1 MKILGSTCHVL
12 AAVALVAAIWSP
24 VGAWWQFLATALV
37 LFLAGAIILGQ
48 ESQRAARYAHGG
60 EIPQDHAAPDT
71 ATPLRSGEVLNGTGS
86 PTLDDKLN
94 HLPNTR
100 PSYGKKAKK

>member
-1 MKILGSTCHVL
+1 MKILGSICHVL
-12 AAVALVAAIWSP
+12 AAIALVAAIWSP
-24 VGAWWQFLATALV
+24 VGAWWQFLATALI

-60 EIPQDHAAPDT
+60 EIPQPNT
-71 ATPLRSGEVLNGTGS
+71 ATPFRSGEVLNGTGN
-86 PTLDDKLN
+86 PELDEKLN

-100 PSYGKKAKK
+100 PSYGKKAQK

>member
-1 MKILGSTCHVL
+1 MKILGSICHVL
-12 AAVALVAAIWSP
+12 AAIALVAAIWSP

-60 EIPQDHAAPDT
+60 EIPQDHAAP
-71 ATPLRSGEVLNGTGS
+71 LRSGEVLNGTGS
-86 PTLDDKLN
+86 PELDDKLN

>member
-1 MKILGSTCHVL
+1 MKTLGRLCHVL
-12 AAVALVAAIWSP
+12 AAIALVAAIWSP
-24 VGAWWQFLATALV
+24 VGTWWQFLATALI
-37 LFLAGAIILGQ
+37 LFLAGAMILGQ
-48 ESQRAARYAHGG
+48 ESQRTATYSQG
-60 EIPQDHAAPDT
+60 ETIPPPDT

-86 PTLDDKLN
+86 PALDAKLN